1 MNGDIEELKQKVA
14 KLEESPTKLPFK
26 IPEASLLILI
36 VTASCYL
43 LIFWYESGWCFYF
56 HINPAFIHPDLFT
69 MLGSGIG
76 GILVLALLLMA
87 IALFFHYKLTKW
99 GRIMW
104 IALILGTI
112 AIFTIEQQIRKC
124 EDFTIGISVVIWWG
138 LVTLPPLYYRCKY
151 IRKSKSKY
159 KDYLKEHTSKYK
171 VVVTIPL
178 LIGLLYIFCG
188 AAYWYGR
195 QKASTAE
202 DFFCRNGPRELIYP
216 NSHRREVVL
225 RVYGSTAITATIDN
239 TNNVYPDFCFIKME
253 GETNVFTLTK
263 IGRLTPQLPSKPQPQ
278 PAQDISQT
286 KPNPPTI
293 PTNQIRANQT
303 GTITNASRTP

>member
-1 MNGDIEELKQKVA
+1 MAISAIEILVR
-14 KLEESPTKLPFK
+14 KLED
-26 IPEASLLILI
+26 
-36 VTASCYL
+36 V
-43 LIFWYESGWCFYF
+43 
-56 HINPAFIHPDLFT
+56 
-69 MLGSGIG
+69 
-76 GILVLALLLMA
+76 A
-87 IALFFHYKLTKW
+87 IAV
-99 GRIMW
+99 
-104 IALILGTI
+104 
-112 AIFTIEQQIRKC
+112 
-124 EDFTIGISVVIWWG
+124 SVVVWWG
-138 LVTLPPLYYRCKY
+138 LVLLPPLCT
-151 IRKSKSKY
+151 IRREPKRKY
-159 KDYLKEHTSKYK
+159 KDNLIEHTTEYTLAL
-171 VVVTIPL
+171 TIPL

-188 AAYWYGR
+188 AAYLYGWY
-195 QKASTAE
+195 KASRAE
-202 DFFCRNGPRELIYP
+202 EFFCRNSP
-216 NSHRREVVL
+216 RREVVL